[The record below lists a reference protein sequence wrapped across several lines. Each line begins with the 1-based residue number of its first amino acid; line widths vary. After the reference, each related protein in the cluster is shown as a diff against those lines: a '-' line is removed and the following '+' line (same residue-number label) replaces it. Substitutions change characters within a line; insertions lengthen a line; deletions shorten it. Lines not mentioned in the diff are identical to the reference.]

1 MNNFIDINVV
11 FFSCDDKVKVLIG
24 EFGFVVSIGVRGKK
38 FIVLILIIFVVGD
51 YDMIKFSLILFV
63 FL

>member
-1 MNNFIDINVV
+1 MCYWIE
-11 FFSCDDKVKVLIG
+11 VLIG